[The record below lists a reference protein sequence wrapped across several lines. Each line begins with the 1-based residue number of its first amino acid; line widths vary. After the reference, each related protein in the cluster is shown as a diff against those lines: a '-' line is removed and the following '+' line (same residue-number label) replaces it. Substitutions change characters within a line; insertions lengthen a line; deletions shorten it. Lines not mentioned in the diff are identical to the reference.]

1 MSLRL
6 RIEADARRE
15 FDAAADWYEER
26 QVGLG
31 LDFIDEM
38 NSVIELALQRPELG
52 APVPYVN
59 PALNLRWRL
68 APRFPYAVVYRIELD
83 AIRVFAF
90 AHLHREP
97 AFWMKRL
104 EK

>member
-1 MSLRL
+1 MPLRL
-6 RIEADARRE
+6 RIEVDARQE

-38 NSVIELALQRPELG
+38 NAVIELALERPELG
-52 APVPYVN
+52 APVPYAD

-68 APRFPYAVVYRIELD
+68 APRFPYAVVYRVEPD
-83 AIRVFAF
+83 ALRVFAF

-97 AFWMKRL
+97 GFWMKRL